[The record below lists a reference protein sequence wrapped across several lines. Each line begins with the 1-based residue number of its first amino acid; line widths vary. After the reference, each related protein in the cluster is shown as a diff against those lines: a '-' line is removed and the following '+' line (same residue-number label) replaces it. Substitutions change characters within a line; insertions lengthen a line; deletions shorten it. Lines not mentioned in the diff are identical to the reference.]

1 MVTVSSLSKTLKWEG
16 LSLVDGF
23 AKGEAFVLKPIFEYE
38 TEKTLT
44 PEIEQKKLQKAI
56 KDLEKDLERTLKTKI
71 SAEQK
76 ELLEI
81 SKMMLSDRGWNRKID
96 EIILRGFT
104 AKTAI
109 HQATE
114 EITARMATIQDTY
127 LRERMHDFQDLA
139 GRLLQYLDKS
149 KEKKAVKGMILVA
162 ENLGAAQLMD
172 YDLSK
177 IKGIVLAEG
186 STTMHV
192 AIVARAYGIPLIA
205 GIPQIWQKIQTGDD
219 LALNAT
225 KGIVYKNPSDEI
237 MAEFKEAKEKQE
249 KQKKLEEKYKKK
261 PSFTKDGVK
270 IELGIN
276 LGLADDVLLN
286 NAPHFDKVGL
296 YRTELPFMLAKELP
310 NCEQQITIYKK
321 VLAHTKGKPVIFRT
335 LDIGS
340 DKVLPYTRPLKE
352 ENPAMGWRSSRM
364 TLDRRALLR
373 TQLRALIRAV
383 EGAPLYIMFP
393 MIGEIS
399 EFLMAKQT
407 LNFELEQARLNHE
420 TVPKEVYVGTMLE
433 IPSLF
438 FYLKNNI
445 QVFDFISIG
454 TNDLKQF
461 FFASDRGNR
470 TLTGRFDNLSPA
482 FLDFL
487 SQIQKL
493 CKENHVSCSICG
505 EMAGNPL
512 EAMVLIGLGF
522 TSLSMNPHS
531 LLRVKMALRNLNKK
545 DFSEFLMRLLK
556 TEKVSLRSAVMA
568 YLRDHH
574 VWGN

>member
-1 MVTVSSLSKTLKWEG
+1 MVTISCLSKTVKWEG
-16 LSLVDGF
+16 LPLVEGF
-23 AKGEAFVLKPIFEYE
+23 SKGVAFVLKPLSEYE
-38 TEKTLT
+38 IKKTQT
-44 PEIEQKKLQKAI
+44 PEKEKKIFQRAVKLF
-56 KDLEKDLERTLKTKI
+56 EKELKRMLNTKI
-71 SAEQK
+71 STEQK

-81 SKMMLSDRGWNRKID
+81 SKTMLSDRGWNLKIN
-96 EIILRGFT
+96 EGIQKGFT
-104 AKTAI
+104 AETAI

-114 EITARMATIQDTY
+114 EITARMEIIQDAY

-149 KEKKAVKGMILVA
+149 KEKYEFKEIILIA
-162 ENLGAAQLMD
+162 ESLGPAQLMD

-192 AIVARAYGIPLIA
+192 AIVARAYGIPLIT
-205 GIPQIWQKIQTGDD
+205 GIPEIWQKIQTGDN

-225 KGIVYKNPSDEI
+225 KGVVYKNPSDEI
-237 MAEFKEAKEKQE
+237 MDEFKAAKEKQE
-249 KQKKLEEKYKKK
+249 KQKKLDQQNKQK
-261 PSFTKDGVK
+261 PAFTKDGVK

-276 LGLADDVLLN
+276 LGLADDILLN
-286 NAPHFDKVGL
+286 NAPPFDKVGL

-310 NCEQQITIYKK
+310 NSEQQICIYKK
-321 VLAHTKGKPVIFRT
+321 VLAHAKGKPVVFRT

-340 DKVLPYTRPLKE
+340 DKILPYTRPLKE
-352 ENPAMGWRSSRM
+352 ENPAMGWRSTRM

-383 EGAPLYIMFP
+383 EGAPLYVMFP
-393 MIGEIS
+393 MIGDVS
-399 EFLMAKQT
+399 EFLTAKQT
-407 LNFELEQARLNHE
+407 LDFELKLAKQNHE
-420 TVPKEVYVGTMLE
+420 TLPAQVFVGTMFE

-445 QVFDFISIG
+445 QLFDFISIG

-461 FFASDRGNR
+461 FFATDRGNR

-487 SQIQKL
+487 SQIQKICQL
-493 CKENHVSCSICG
+493 NRVPCSICG
-505 EMAGNPL
+505 EMAGNPM
-512 EAMVLIGLGF
+512 EALVLIGLGF
-522 TSLSMNPHS
+522 TSLSMNPQS
-531 LLRVKMALRNLNKK
+531 VLKVKTALRKLDQKE
-545 DFSEFLMRLLK
+545 FSEFLMRLLR
-556 TEKVSLRSAVMA
+556 TEKISLRSAVSA
-568 YLRDHH
+568 YLRDHQI
-574 VWGN
+574 WGD